1 MDLFHSIEFTFSKL
15 EKEKGARLF
24 SVGFSPSVK
33 KPKVITKGEKGFVSS
48 LARKLV
54 FETSPSL

>member
-24 SVGFSPSVK
+24 LFAVGERLL
-33 KPKVITKGEKGFVSS
+33 TWGEEAKGYHQ
-48 LARKLV
+48 R
-54 FETSPSL
+54 